1 MDTMKSTIAIIG
13 LVLPMTAGAA
23 SWTCEHNNLIREVSI
38 DSAGEN
44 TVPCSVNYTKITEG
58 VDTQQLWSAQNEAGY
73 CEARAEEFIAKLE
86 SWGWNCSQD
95 PEPVETGEP
104 ESTPME

>member
-1 MDTMKSTIAIIG
+1 MKTCFRQSLASLILFAPAM
-13 LVLPMTAGAA
+13 VSASA

-44 TVPCSVNYTKITEG
+44 AVPCRVNYTKLTEG

-73 CEARAEEFIAKLE
+73 CEARAEEFIARLE
-86 SWGWNCSQD
+86 SWGWACSAD
-95 PEPVETGEP
+95 PQPVQEAAAADE
-104 ESTPME
+104 